1 MPARLHSDQ
10 GEIDMTQDTL
20 FESNPST
27 WETRDFKGFHQSR
40 EITSTGNKL
49 PWRFYV
55 SGFGD
60 DDCSVMLADGTFH
73 RVPIDSKNRITINGR
88 KFGPRTWDH

>member
-1 MPARLHSDQ
+1 
-10 GEIDMTQDTL
+10 MTQGTL
-20 FESNPST
+20 FQLNPST
-27 WETRDFKGFHQSR
+27 WEVRDFEGFHQSR
-40 EITSTGNKL
+40 EITSTGHKL

-60 DDCSVMLADGTFH
+60 TDCRVMMADGTYTI
-73 RVPIDSKNRITINGR
+73 VPIDAKNRITINAQ